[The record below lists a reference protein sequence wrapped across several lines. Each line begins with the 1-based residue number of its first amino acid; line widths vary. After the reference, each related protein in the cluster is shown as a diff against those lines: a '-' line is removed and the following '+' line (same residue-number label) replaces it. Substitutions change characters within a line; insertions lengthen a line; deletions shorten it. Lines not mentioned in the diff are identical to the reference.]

1 MLPEDYNPNNYDYQQ
16 IYVYNVLGD
25 KVVKG
30 TGYSDLGKSLVEQ
43 PKGHSHATTGH
54 HHHTIVGG
62 SLSHPE
68 DAIGTTGLGDVIP
81 GAGSSGSVALAAG
94 YAAVNGI
101 PGHPLVQPYAYT
113 PGHAY

>member
-1 MLPEDYNPNNYDYQQ
+1 MVLPEDYNPNNYDYQQ

-54 HHHTIVGG
+54 HHHAIVGG

-68 DAIGTTGLGDVIP
+68 DAIGTTGLGDVIK
-81 GAGSSGSVALAAG
+81 GAGSSGL
-94 YAAVNGI
+94 I
-101 PGHPLVQPYAYT
+101 PINPYVQTYAYT
-113 PGHAY
+113 PGVPYKSPTVFKAA